1 MNTNLMGLRFIRS
14 FQNVTNF
21 PVLQLSQNTAA
32 SRTKTLIFLWL
43 MTHVLSQRMLSINQ
57 RWRITSTC
65 FENLAPFDGQ
75 ELNHM
80 EIHILGS
87 EVRRKLR
94 YKANSALNA
103 VKHGAFA
110 KTKILPHEDIR
121 EHQRLTRLIYKD
133 LRPRGIV
140 EESLVDQMIESLWTA
155 ERLKLRV
162 LLKQENIF
170 AQLTPIMLAQ
180 MIGVPEE
187 YLPFAPDYL
196 KEPNTRFLKKDLK
209 LPERHYQLYL
219 HLCQHSKGV
228 QNYQMVFGTYK
239 DLFQGVHDFIGDSY
253 KVPFLMP
260 TGAGLEIGWQKNA
273 KAVEEALLKYAAS
286 LYYMIHFDELR
297 PHIRLWTS
305 SWYFLD
311 RMNRKESDYQDDLV
325 IKELNRYRSLLHDF
339 MKFRKSQIDNIT
351 MNVTQSLKDSN
362 LERNEITVSEAEST
376 T

>member
-1 MNTNLMGLRFIRS
+1 
-14 FQNVTNF
+14 
-21 PVLQLSQNTAA
+21 
-32 SRTKTLIFLWL
+32 
-43 MTHVLSQRMLSINQ
+43 MTHVLSQGLLSINQ
-57 RWRITSTC
+57 RWRIALTC
-65 FENLAPFDGQ
+65 FENIAPLGGQ
-75 ELNHM
+75 ELNDM

-87 EVRRKLR
+87 EGRRKLR

-110 KTKILPHEDIR
+110 KTKILPHEDVR
-121 EHQRLTRLIYKD
+121 EHQRLTRLMYKD

-162 LLKQENIF
+162 VLKQENIF

-180 MIGVPEE
+180 MVGVPEE

-196 KEPNTRFLKKDLK
+196 KEPNTRFPKRDLK
-209 LPERHYQLYL
+209 IPERHYKLYL
-219 HLCQHSKGV
+219 HLCQHSKGI
-228 QNYQMVFGTYK
+228 QNYQMVFGSYK

-253 KVPFLMP
+253 KVPFMMA
-260 TGAGLEIGWQKNA
+260 TGAGLEIGWQNKP

-311 RMNRKESDYQDDLV
+311 RMHRKESDYQDDLV
-325 IKELNRYRSLLHDF
+325 IKELNHYRSLLQDY
-339 MKFRKSQIDNIT
+339 MKFRKSQTDHIT
-351 MNVTQSLKDSN
+351 SSIVSSLKDSSV
-362 LERNEITVSEAEST
+362 EQNEMTDLHSESST
-376 T
+376 